1 MRRKWFGLGLLGVLS
16 VGLLSG
22 CSKEY
27 TSAEDLLKAYQKE
40 AHDNYAVSGSMN
52 VTIGASVVGTT
63 MSIPIDLTIDA
74 DIAGTSMHGTVET
87 SISMM
92 GQSQAQTTE
101 LYVDGEDD
109 GTVYLSDG
117 TTGWITDTSDMASLF
132 EMPVNEAVF
141 DGASIEHQEGVYVVI
156 QSMQTML
163 DNSEALN
170 LFTEDNAMLSEF
182 NLSQEDYQAILDAMG
197 ESNVVYTFDEET
209 LDCQSVVLE
218 EASGSVETEMSGM
231 SVNMNFS
238 MSMDMT
244 YDAFGEITDEMVA
257 VPDDVKAEAA
267 GPVDNPEDVE
277 EEAAMPKVSEE
288 LNSGM
293 VNGFSMETD
302 LSSVPEGF
310 AGTYQGTELDVI
322 TPWSVFEADGWT
334 FDESTDGKYSFVIA
348 ENEKYPAVTLRL
360 YNRSRMD
367 ATSKE
372 IVENGCYGYSISS
385 VDSTSAYP
393 DMSWEGV
400 SFGASREEV
409 EAVFGE
415 PILTSDSGSYGSTAE
430 AITYYADGQGSVQI
444 TFRFTDDA
452 LYGVDLETFA

>member
-22 CSKEY
+22 CSEEY

-182 NLSQEDYQAILDAMG
+182 NLSEEDYQAILDAMG

-244 YDAFGEITDEMVA
+244 YEAFGEITDEMVA
-257 VPDDVKAEAA
+257 VPEDVKAEAA

-277 EEAAMPKVSEE
+277 EEAVMPKVSE
-288 LNSGM
+288 
-293 VNGFSMETD
+293 
-302 LSSVPEGF
+302 
-310 AGTYQGTELDVI
+310 
-322 TPWSVFEADGWT
+322 
-334 FDESTDGKYSFVIA
+334 
-348 ENEKYPAVTLRL
+348 
-360 YNRSRMD
+360 
-367 ATSKE
+367 
-372 IVENGCYGYSISS
+372 
-385 VDSTSAYP
+385 
-393 DMSWEGV
+393 
-400 SFGASREEV
+400 
-409 EAVFGE
+409 
-415 PILTSDSGSYGSTAE
+415 
-430 AITYYADGQGSVQI
+430 
-444 TFRFTDDA
+444 
-452 LYGVDLETFA
+452 

>member
-132 EMPVNEAVF
+132 EMPVNDAVF
-141 DGASIEHQEGVYVVI
+141 DGASIEHQGGVYVVT

-163 DNSEALN
+163 DNSDALN

-182 NLSQEDYQAILDAMG
+182 NLSQEDYQAILDDMG
-197 ESNVVYTFDEET
+197 
-209 LDCQSVVLE
+209 
-218 EASGSVETEMSGM
+218 
-231 SVNMNFS
+231 
-238 MSMDMT
+238 
-244 YDAFGEITDEMVA
+244 
-257 VPDDVKAEAA
+257 
-267 GPVDNPEDVE
+267 
-277 EEAAMPKVSEE
+277 
-288 LNSGM
+288 
-293 VNGFSMETD
+293 
-302 LSSVPEGF
+302 
-310 AGTYQGTELDVI
+310 
-322 TPWSVFEADGWT
+322 
-334 FDESTDGKYSFVIA
+334 
-348 ENEKYPAVTLRL
+348 
-360 YNRSRMD
+360 
-367 ATSKE
+367 
-372 IVENGCYGYSISS
+372 
-385 VDSTSAYP
+385 
-393 DMSWEGV
+393 
-400 SFGASREEV
+400 
-409 EAVFGE
+409 
-415 PILTSDSGSYGSTAE
+415 
-430 AITYYADGQGSVQI
+430 
-444 TFRFTDDA
+444 
-452 LYGVDLETFA
+452 